1 MPVSF
6 ESPSMLWVLA
16 ALPLL
21 PAAYLLF
28 QAQRNRRAEPFA
40 TPQMM
45 PNVVPASPRLRR
57 YVPLAL
63 YLLGLAALILAV
75 ARPQR
80 AMSVPRERATVVLA
94 IDASRSMEA
103 DDVPPTRIEAAR
115 NAARSFLDDLPSKFQ
130 VGVVSFARRA
140 RILSRPT
147 VDRAAL
153 GFALDSLEPK
163 PGTAI
168 GDGLMAAL
176 DSRPEGRDVPL
187 VVVLLSD
194 GNNTTGADPLEAAER
209 AERMDVKVFT
219 IAFGVEGPGG
229 GGGPAPD
236 VQTLSRLAE
245 DTGGAFFEA
254 PTAADLRAV
263 YEDLGSSITL
273 VREKREVTT
282 SFVGAGAILLLLGG
296 GASVLW
302 FNRLP

>member
-1 MPVSF
+1 VSF
-6 ESPSMLWVLA
+6 ESPSVLWVLA

-21 PAAYLLF
+21 LVAYLLF
-28 QAQRNRRAEPFA
+28 HQHRNRRAEPFA
-40 TPQMM
+40 TAHMM
-45 PNVVPASPRLRR
+45 PNVVPASPRWRR

-63 YLLGLAALILAV
+63 YLLGLAVLILAV

-94 IDASRSMEA
+94 IDSSRSMEA
-103 DDVPPTRIEAAR
+103 TDVPPTRMEAAR
-115 NAARSFLDDLPSKFQ
+115 SAARSFLDDLPSRFQ

-147 VDRAAL
+147 VDRVSL

-194 GNNTTGADPLEAAER
+194 GDNTTGTDPLEAAER
-209 AERMDVKVFT
+209 AAGMNVKVFT
-219 IAFGVEGPGG
+219 IAFGGDAPGTAG
-229 GGGPAPD
+229 VPPPD
-236 VQTLSRLAE
+236 DGTLRQVAE
-245 DTGGAFFEA
+245 TTGASFFDA

-263 YEDLGSSITL
+263 YEDLGSSITM

-282 SFVGAGAILLLLGG
+282 SFLGAGAILLLLGG
-296 GASVLW
+296 GASALW

>member
-6 ESPSMLWVLA
+6 ESPTVLWMLVV
-16 ALPLL
+16 L
-21 PAAYLLF
+21 PALLVAYLLF
-28 QAQRNRRAEPFA
+28 QAQRDRRAEPFA
-40 TPQMM
+40 TEHMM
-45 PNVVPASPRLRR
+45 PNVVPASPRWRR

-94 IDASRSMEA
+94 IDSSRSMEA

-115 NAARSFLDDLPSKFQ
+115 SAARSFLNDLPSKFQ

-147 VDRAAL
+147 VDRVAL
-153 GFALDSLEPK
+153 GFALDSLETK

-194 GNNTTGADPLEAAER
+194 GDNTTGADPLEAAER
-209 AERMDVKVFT
+209 AARMDVKVFT
-219 IAFGVEGPGG
+219 IAFGGETPGS

-236 VQTLSRLAE
+236 DQTLRRVAE
-245 DTGGAFFEA
+245 VAGGAFFEA
-254 PTAADLRAV
+254 PTAADLGAV

-296 GASVLW
+296 GASALW

>member
-6 ESPSMLWVLA
+6 ESPSALWVLA

-21 PAAYLLF
+21 LVAYLVF
-28 QAQRNRRAEPFA
+28 QTRRNRRAEPFA
-40 TPQMM
+40 TAPMM
-45 PNVVPASPRLRR
+45 PNVVPASPRWRR

-63 YLLGLAALILAV
+63 YLLGLAVLILAV

-94 IDASRSMEA
+94 IDSSRSMEA
-103 DDVPPTRIEAAR
+103 VDVPPTRIEAAR
-115 NAARSFLDDLPSKFQ
+115 SAARSFLDDLPSKFQ
-130 VGVVSFARRA
+130 VGIVSFARRA

-147 VDRAAL
+147 VDRVAL
-153 GFALDSLEPK
+153 GFALDSLETK

-168 GDGLMAAL
+168 GDGIMSAL

-194 GNNTTGADPLEAAER
+194 GDNTTGTDPLEAAER
-209 AERMDVKVFT
+209 AAGMNVKVFT
-219 IAFGVEGPGG
+219 IAFGGDAPGTG
-229 GGGPAPD
+229 VPPPD
-236 VQTLSRLAE
+236 DGTLRQVAE
-245 DTGGAFFEA
+245 ATGASFFDA
-254 PTAADLRAV
+254 PTAADLHDV
-263 YEDLGSSITL
+263 YKDLGSSITI

-282 SFVGAGAILLLLGG
+282 SFIGAGAILLLLGG
-296 GASVLW
+296 GASALW